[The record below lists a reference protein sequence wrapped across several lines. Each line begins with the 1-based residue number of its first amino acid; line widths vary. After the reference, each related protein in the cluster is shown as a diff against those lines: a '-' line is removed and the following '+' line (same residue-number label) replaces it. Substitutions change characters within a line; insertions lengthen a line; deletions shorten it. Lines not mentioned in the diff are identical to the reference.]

1 MLERVIIQNFQSLK
15 KLDLELG
22 KFTVIVGPSSSG
34 KSAFLRAMRGLASN
48 IRGSSVITSGEKSLA
63 ISLYKEKEIVTLK
76 KTATA
81 GKYLVTDRET
91 GEEKPFT
98 KLAQKVPEGVT
109 EVLNIQPVTTTEAS
123 INFAGQFDKPYL
135 LGESASQVA
144 KVLGDLTNVSSI
156 FEAVRLA
163 NKKKLAVSALLKTRQ
178 SDFNQL
184 KEEAAEFAGLA
195 TRRKALAEAESLLE
209 EATELRARQ
218 RQLQGVLSSLIV
230 SEGVLASLVE
240 FPEVPS
246 LDELEALQLDYLKF
260 KNSIVAWAKA
270 LKAEKEA
277 EAALELAI
285 STEKESHELLHSKLQ
300 EVGKCP
306 TCDQIIPRS

>member
-1 MLERVIIQNFQSLK
+1 MLERVVIQNFQSLK

-63 ISLYKEKEIVTLK
+63 ISLYIENDIITLK
-76 KTATA
+76 KTATT
-81 GKYLVTDRET
+81 GKYIVVDRST

-109 EVLNIQPVTTTEAS
+109 ETLNIQPVTTTEAS

-156 FEAVRLA
+156 FEAVRVA
-163 NKKKLAVSALLKTRQ
+163 NKKKLAINSLLKTRQ
-178 SDFNQL
+178 ADLNQL
-184 KEEAAEFAGLA
+184 KEEAKKFAQLA
-195 TRRKALAEAESLLE
+195 ARKKALEEAEKALE
-209 EATELRARQ
+209 EATELQARQ
-218 RQLQGVLSSLIV
+218 RQLRSVLSSLID

-240 FPEVPS
+240 LPELPS
-246 LDELEALQLDYLKF
+246 LDELEALQLDYVKF
-260 KNSIVAWAKA
+260 KNSVVAWAKA

-277 EAALELAI
+277 NEALEQASLL
-285 STEKESHELLHSKLQ
+285 EKESHDQLHTRLQ
-300 EVGKCP
+300 ELGKCP
-306 TCDQIIPRS
+306 TCNQTISRS